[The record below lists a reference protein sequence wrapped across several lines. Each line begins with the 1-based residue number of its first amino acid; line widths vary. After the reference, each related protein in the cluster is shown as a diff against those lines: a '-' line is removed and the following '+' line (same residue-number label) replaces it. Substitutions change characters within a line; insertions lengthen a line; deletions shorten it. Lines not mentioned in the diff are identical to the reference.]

1 MRHMLATESKQLRR
15 ILGRME
21 RGEEVIEAF
30 LSLAHE
36 RNVRSAWVT
45 ALGAF
50 EWVELV
56 EYDQVQR
63 VYKAPRLF
71 NSPCEI
77 LSLTGNVS
85 FKDGSPFAHLHTTV
99 SRETDNG
106 IQVLGG
112 HVVRGLV
119 FACEFMVECC
129 DDLALQRRYDAVT
142 GLHLWTPELGS
153 VSMSGMPSPRTNP
166 SRPSEP
172 TPMAPSASSGYP
184 SNLPSSA
191 GRATRP
197 TPPPPY
203 AAQVPPDSWGD
214 EDPQIG
220 DWLEHSQYGLC
231 QIEHIASDGAWTV
244 RLASGAF
251 KTLRLDFFRASLRQ
265 TQGAERVF
273 TLRPRRS

>member
-1 MRHMLATESKQLRR
+1 M
-15 ILGRME
+15 
-21 RGEEVIEAF
+21 
-30 LSLAHE
+30 
-36 RNVRSAWVT
+36 
-45 ALGAF
+45 
-50 EWVELV
+50 
-56 EYDQVQR
+56 
-63 VYKAPRLF
+63 YKAPQLF

-77 LSLTGNVS
+77 LSLTGNLS
-85 FKDGSPFAHLHTTV
+85 FKDGSPFAHLHATV

-112 HVVRGLV
+112 HLVRGLV

-153 VSMSGMPSPRTNP
+153 VSMSGVPSPRMNQ
-166 SRPSEP
+166 SRPPSH
-172 TPMAPSASSGYP
+172 TPVAHASSMEYP
-184 SNLPSSA
+184 NGMPSST

-197 TPPPPY
+197 TPPPSR
-203 AAQVPPDSWGD
+203 AAQADPDPWGD
-214 EDPQIG
+214 DDPQTG

-231 QIEHIASDGAWTV
+231 QIEHIAADGTWTV

-251 KTLRLDFFRASLRQ
+251 KTLRLDFFMASLRQ
-265 TQGAERVF
+265 TQGTERIF

>member
-1 MRHMLATESKQLRR
+1 MLATESRQLRR

-36 RNVRSAWVT
+36 RNIRSAWVT

-56 EYDQVQR
+56 EYDQAQR
-63 VYKAPRLF
+63 MYKAPQIF

-77 LSLTGNVS
+77 LSLTGNFS
-85 FKDGSPFAHLHTTV
+85 FKEGTPFVHLHATV

-112 HVVRGLV
+112 HLVRGLI

-142 GLHLWTPELGS
+142 GLDLWTPELGAVS
-153 VSMSGMPSPRTNP
+153 VSGVPAPHSPHVRQSNQSPAVSRSESG
-166 SRPSEP
+166 
-172 TPMAPSASSGYP
+172 APAG
-184 SNLPSSA
+184 PSSVA
-191 GRATRP
+191 GRLTRP
-197 TPPPPY
+197 TPPPAYMASVDPE
-203 AAQVPPDSWGD
+203 VWPDD
-214 EDPQIG
+214 EPREG
-220 DWLEHSQYGLC
+220 DWLEHTQYGLC
-231 QIEHIASDGAWTV
+231 QIQQIASDGSILV
-244 RLASGAF
+244 RLASGAA
-251 KTLRLDFFRASLRQ
+251 KTLRLDFYRLSRPRMQGQQRIFSLH
-265 TQGAERVF
+265 
-273 TLRPRRS
+273 PRRS